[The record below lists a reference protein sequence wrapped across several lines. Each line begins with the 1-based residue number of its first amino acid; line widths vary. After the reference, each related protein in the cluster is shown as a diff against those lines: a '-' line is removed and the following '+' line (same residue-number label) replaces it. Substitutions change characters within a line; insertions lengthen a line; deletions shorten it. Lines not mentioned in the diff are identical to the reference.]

1 MFRIISAVAAMFVLV
16 AVLTPTLTSAGG
28 QCYASWSVA
37 APIVHKERLTTVEK
51 LSKLAQT
58 RISGDIVRTTLCEEK
73 GTFTYRLVIRDPAGR
88 LMSRTVDARAP
99 FDR

>member
-1 MFRIISAVAAMFVLV
+1 MFRIFSVIVMFMAALAPMRASAD
-16 AVLTPTLTSAGG
+16 

-51 LSKLAQT
+51 LSKLAQS
-58 RISGDIVRTTLCEEK
+58 RISGNIIKTTLCHEK
-73 GTFTYRLVIRDPAGR
+73 GAFTYRLIIRDPAGR
-88 LMSRTVDARAP
+88 LMNRTVDARTP

>member
-1 MFRIISAVAAMFVLV
+1 MFRTISVIVMFMAALAPMR
-16 AVLTPTLTSAGG
+16 ASAD

-37 APIVHKERLTTVEK
+37 APIVHRERLTTVEK
-51 LSKLAQT
+51 LSKLAQS
-58 RISGDIVRTTLCEEK
+58 RISGSIIKTTLCHEK

-88 LMSRTVDARAP
+88 LMNRTVDARTP

>member
-1 MFRIISAVAAMFVLV
+1 MLRIISVIVMLMAALAPMR
-16 AVLTPTLTSAGG
+16 ASAD

-51 LSKLAQT
+51 LSKLAQS
-58 RISGDIVRTTLCEEK
+58 RISGSIVKTTLCHK
-73 GTFTYRLVIRDPAGR
+73 NGTYTYRLVIRDPAGR
-88 LMSRTVDARAP
+88 LMNRTVDARTP

>member
-1 MFRIISAVAAMFVLV
+1 MLRLIAVIVMLLAALAPMR
-16 AVLTPTLTSAGG
+16 AGAD

-51 LSKLAQT
+51 LSKLAQS
-58 RISGDIVRTTLCEEK
+58 RISGEIVKTTLCHEK

-88 LMSRTVDARAP
+88 LMNRTVDARAP

>member
-1 MFRIISAVAAMFVLV
+1 MLRLIFVIVMFMAALAPIRASAD
-16 AVLTPTLTSAGG
+16 

-51 LSKLAQT
+51 LSKLAQS
-58 RISGDIVRTTLCEEK
+58 RIAGSIVKTTLCHEK
-73 GTFTYRLVIRDPAGR
+73 GAFTYRLIIRDPAGR
-88 LMSRTVDARAP
+88 LMNRTVDARSP